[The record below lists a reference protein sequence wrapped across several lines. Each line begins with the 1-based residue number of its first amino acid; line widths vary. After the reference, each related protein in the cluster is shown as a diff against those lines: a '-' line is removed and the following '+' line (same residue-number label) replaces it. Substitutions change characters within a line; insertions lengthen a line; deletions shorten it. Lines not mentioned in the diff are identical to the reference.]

1 MKYSFRALKSSNK
14 ECTNNKNVRARK
26 LLAKLWAPTV
36 TLKDRQ
42 RLTVTAIYWSK
53 RFKKY
58 NTKYKNCR
66 GKSAEHWHK
75 GSFLTISPASS
86 STYSEEVSW
95 FGGGKKKKRQKSVT
109 LYLQIQN
116 ITVILS
122 DVSGLRALLAKPA
135 LEYLTIACI
144 KTDKQE
150 KNISV

>member
-95 FGGGKKKKRQKSVT
+95 FGEKKKKKAEKCNIILANSKHHSHTFRCFRFKST
-109 LYLQIQN
+109 FGQ
-116 ITVILS
+116 TCT
-122 DVSGLRALLAKPA
+122 R
-135 LEYLTIACI
+135 
-144 KTDKQE
+144 
-150 KNISV
+150 ISHHCMY